1 MVCSVGVQFA
11 VGLTLMTE
19 QTKGRIFED
28 YLWYHISVIKGP
40 IGKLMYG
47 LDYKFFLVYWAGW
60 RVKKLYYG
68 DRKSMPAKPQ
78 AEMQLQ

>member
-11 VGLTLMTE
+11 VGLTLVTE

-28 YLWYHISVIKGP
+28 YLWYHISDIKGP

-47 LDYKFFLVYWAGW
+47 LDYKISLLYWAG
-60 RVKKLYYG
+60 
-68 DRKSMPAKPQ
+68 
-78 AEMQLQ
+78 